1 MAATQVSDGALAL
14 VITAAVAFVGLVLG
28 LIRFGYWL
36 SGRLENLARQA
47 TPNGLNTL
55 DAGDTAARSETKLDE
70 LRGLV
75 LWHISHHPG
84 PSEIPSVAVGR
95 PPPLPTTLTPTREE
109 IEVACKVEDHAS

>member
-36 SGRLENLARQA
+36 SGRLENLAHQA

-55 DAGDTAARSETKLDE
+55 DTGDTAARSETKLDE

-75 LWHISHHPG
+75 LWHISYHPG
-84 PSEIPSVAVGR
+84 PSESPPIPDR
-95 PPPLPTTLTPTREE
+95 QLPIPTTLTPTREE
-109 IEVACKVEDHAS
+109 IEVAYKMEGDAS

>member
-14 VITAAVAFVGLVLG
+14 VITAAVAFAGLVLG

-36 SGRLENLARQA
+36 SGRLENLAHQA

-55 DAGDTAARSETKLDE
+55 DTGDTAARSETKLDE

-84 PSEIPSVAVGR
+84 PSEVPTIAR
-95 PPPLPTTLTPTREE
+95 TADPPPETLTPTREA
-109 IEVACKVEDHAS
+109 IATACKEEGPHAS